1 MDAPSTTITWATL
14 AGMVV
19 AFIWEMIDTFTDIEP
34 SLGAVGVSVSLVAGL
49 VGKFKK
55 ETRYKMTVRD

>member
-55 ETRYKMTVRD
+55 S